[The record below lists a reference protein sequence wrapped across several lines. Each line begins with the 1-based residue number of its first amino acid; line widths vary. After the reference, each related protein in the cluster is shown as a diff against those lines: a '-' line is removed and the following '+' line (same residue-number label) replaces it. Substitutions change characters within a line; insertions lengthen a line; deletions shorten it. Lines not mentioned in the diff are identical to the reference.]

1 MRPVTKLK
9 FLCLVLSI
17 FLASLSNGAAAK
29 PDPSAVG
36 HWLGTI
42 AVSGANLRV
51 TLDITAEGN
60 GLKGI
65 FKSLDQGAQALPL
78 DSVVA
83 AGKHLKVELKVAS
96 ASWEGDLSEDGNKMK
111 GTWSQ
116 GGNSLPLEFAR
127 QAAETTVVRP
137 QDPVKPYPYNEI
149 EVSYENPVGGFKLG
163 GTLTVPSGKGPFP
176 AVLLITGSGQQNRN
190 EELMGHK
197 PFLVISDYLTRRG
210 IAVLRVDDRGIGKS
224 GGNFAA
230 STTADFV
237 TDVQAGVAFLR
248 TRSEID
254 PKRIGLAGHSEG
266 GVIAPAVAAAD
277 PKLAFIVLLA
287 GTGVPGEAL
296 LLAQQEAILR
306 ASGVPDAT
314 IKASH
319 AVNKRMMD
327 IVVTS
332 TSAKSCEA
340 ELRKAIAA
348 ETGSKPGTDPKAAE
362 QAAQNALAT
371 LNSPWMRYFLK
382 YDPAPALT
390 RVKCPVLALNG
401 TKDRQVPVDQNLPAI
416 AAALTKGGNKDFKTV
431 RLDGLNHLFQ
441 TCTTGSP
448 NEYSTIDETF
458 APAALK
464 AMGDWIVEKVG
475 RK

>member
-1 MRPVTKLK
+1 
-9 FLCLVLSI
+9 
-17 FLASLSNGAAAK
+17 
-29 PDPSAVG
+29 
-36 HWLGTI
+36 
-42 AVSGANLRV
+42 
-51 TLDITAEGN
+51 
-60 GLKGI
+60 
-65 FKSLDQGAQALPL
+65 
-78 DSVVA
+78 
-83 AGKHLKVELKVAS
+83 
-96 ASWEGDLSEDGNKMK
+96 
-111 GTWSQ
+111 
-116 GGNSLPLEFAR
+116 
-127 QAAETTVVRP
+127 VRP
-137 QDPVKPYPYNEI
+137 QDPVKPYPYKEI

-163 GTLTVPSGKGPFP
+163 GTLTVPQGKGPFP

-230 STTADFV
+230 STTADFI

-254 PKRIGLAGHSEG
+254 PARIGLAGHSEG

-296 LLAQQEAILR
+296 LLAQQYAISK
-306 ASGVPDAT
+306 ASGLPEAA
-314 IKASH
+314 IKSA
-319 AVNKRMMD
+319 AAINKKLMD
-327 IVVTS
+327 IVVAS
-332 TSAKSCEA
+332 KSAESCA
-340 ELRKAIAA
+340 GELKKALADDTA
-348 ETGSKPGTDPKAAE
+348 KQAGADPKVIAE
-362 QAAQNALAT
+362 ATKNAVAT

-401 TKDRQVPVDQNLPAI
+401 TKDRQVPADQNLPAI

-431 RLDGLNHLFQ
+431 RLNGLNHLFQ
-441 TCTTGSP
+441 TCTTGAP
-448 NEYSTIDETF
+448 FEYSLIEETF